1 MINRFVVRKIK
12 LNKKKAI
19 VYVAIIMFIAIVVLF
34 QFRKDSEITDNKIIK
49 ILMTQADLQVKNV
62 HYTDVGDSESKWDI
76 RADTA
81 KYIKSDNLV
90 IFKNV
95 KIRLVLDKGAEFIMK
110 GDEGRLRTDTK
121 DIEISG
127 QVCINSNRG
136 EQFVTDHI
144 SYSSSDKKLYTDSQ
158 IEMEN
163 SYMKVKGTGMSLYM
177 VNRKLILLSDVKAW
191 INYESN
197 ENR

>member
-1 MINRFVVRKIK
+1 MN
-12 LNKKKAI
+12 
-19 VYVAIIMFIAIVVLF
+19 
-34 QFRKDSEITDNKIIK
+34 
-49 ILMTQADLQVKNV
+49 QADLQVKNV
-62 HYTDVGDSESKWDI
+62 HYTDVGDSELKWDI

-81 KYIKSDNLV
+81 KYIKNDNLV

-95 KIRLVLDKGAEFIMK
+95 KIRLVLDNGAEFIMK
-110 GDEGRLRTDTK
+110 GDEGQLRTDTK

-127 QVCINSNRG
+127 LVCINSNRG

-177 VNRKLILLSDVKAW
+177 VNRKLL
-191 INYESN
+191 
-197 ENR
+197 